1 MKGLEGGKSS
11 GVGDLV
17 GMAEQKGLELS
28 SLFRTRQKEPV
39 PT

>member
-28 SLFRTRQKEPV
+28 TKFVQD
-39 PT
+39 